1 MAVKLIDTLVKWV
14 DEGAEARLEFREG
27 RYKGFTIVQI
37 GFKRSTR
44 RYDCK
49 VILFKHTDIIYSK
62 NKTLLKKRVMEILT
76 SPPIDYLTGRLG
88 I

>member
-1 MAVKLIDTLVKWV
+1 MATKLIDTLVRWV
-14 DEGAEARLEFREG
+14 DEGPEARLEFTEG
-27 RYKGFTIVQI
+27 KYKGFTLVQI
-37 GFKRSTR
+37 EFKKSTR

-49 VILFKHTDIIYSK
+49 VRLFQNDTIIYSK
-62 NKTLLKKRVMEILT
+62 NKTLLKKRIMEILT